1 MRNPFAAIAVMAA
14 LTIVFSSLTL
24 LPREWTDLLW
34 LLLSR
39 ITRRTLGGPA
49 PLQCN
54 MPQSQLIPDTYI
66 VSLANSYS
74 LEQHKRRT
82 GRAVDLERAI
92 LDIGEVNDVLLGDI
106 TVYEAKSDDAPLVN
120 AIRADIG
127 VLFVE
132 CKGRIHLR
140 THRIGSVQPTPLE
153 KMVF

>member
-1 MRNPFAAIAVMAA
+1 MRNPFAAIAVVAA
-14 LTIVFSSLTL
+14 LTILSLTL

-39 ITRRTLGGPA
+39 FTRRILGGPA

-54 MPQSQLIPDTYI
+54 IPQSELIPDTYI

-82 GRAVDLERAI
+82 GRAVDLDRAI
-92 LDIGEVNDVLLGDI
+92 VDVGEVNDVLLGDI
-106 TVYEAKSDDAPLVN
+106 TVYEAKSEDASLVN
-120 AIRADIG
+120 AVRADPG

-132 CKGRIHLR
+132 CKSRIHLR
-140 THRIGSVQPTPLE
+140 TQGIGRA
-153 KMVF
+153 